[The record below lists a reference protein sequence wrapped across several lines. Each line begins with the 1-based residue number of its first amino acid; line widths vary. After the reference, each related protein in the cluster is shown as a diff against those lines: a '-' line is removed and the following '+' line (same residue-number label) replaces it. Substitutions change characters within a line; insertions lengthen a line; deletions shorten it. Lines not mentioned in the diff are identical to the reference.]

1 MDNSDQ
7 GRVITV
13 VAAHE
18 VEDPKGMNTGL
29 VLLILLGLV
38 VIALVTVRLLDR
50 EDLDSRTLPTKLV
63 GLWTTAYPSYSDRYL
78 TLQPDTITFGTGH
91 TSSVTYSIIG
101 VARQEAGEAEVYT
114 IHFRGVDGAK
124 FSREIVLA
132 SSGDSLSF
140 KSQPHVVWM
149 RFQL

>member
-1 MDNSDQ
+1 MDTSDE

-18 VEDPKGMNTGL
+18 VEDPKGKNTGRI
-29 VLLILLGLV
+29 LLILLGLV
-38 VIALVTVRLLDR
+38 VIAFVTVRLLDHQ
-50 EDLDSRTLPTKLV
+50 DFDSRTVPTKLV
-63 GLWTTAYPSYSDRYL
+63 GLWTSANPNYSDRYL
-78 TLQPDTITFGTGH
+78 TLQPDTITFGTGN
-91 TSSVTYSIIG
+91 TSSVKYSIIG
-101 VARQEAGEAEVYT
+101 VVRQEAGEAEVYK
-114 IHFRGVDGAK
+114 IHFRGVDGAE

-140 KSQPHVVWM
+140 KSQPHVIWI

>member
-1 MDNSDQ
+1 MNTPDE

-18 VEDPKGMNTGL
+18 VEDPKGINTGL

-38 VIALVTVRLLDR
+38 VIAFVTVRLLDR
-50 EDLDSRTLPTKLV
+50 EDFDSRTVPTKLV
-63 GLWTTAYPSYSDRYL
+63 GLWTTANPNYSDRYL

-91 TSSVTYSIIG
+91 TSSIKYSIIG
-101 VARQEAGEAEVYT
+101 VVRQEAGEAEVYE
-114 IHFRGVDGAK
+114 IHFRGVNGEK

-149 RFQL
+149 RFRL